1 MSCRE
6 SISPLSSHI
15 WPLLSWKLNLNIK
28 TVNQNVSP
36 RVVPC
41 GFSLCTSEA
50 GDWGYDSPAP
60 NDSHLYPRH
69 FASCRERVTRS
80 VARPKPLA
88 AGETAMIFMSKSS
101 GESALENTSLL
112 WAWKLSSLN
121 FQISS
126 SELTW
131 ACRRIPAIG
140 ANPGSRQ
147 DSTTFKWQIEGNLGS
162 IYWLFEQSTWSRG
175 SSASSLFITPLRT
188 TPRGVSLSL
197 RRASFFSLSFIY
209 VDIRSQ
215 CPFQHQAPVCCQDGE
230 VVVVHQILNHEIAI
244 LHCVRTLEYHVL

>member
-15 WPLLSWKLNLNIK
+15 WPLLSWTLKLLKIK
-28 TVNQNVSP
+28 TFTQNVSP
-36 RVVPC
+36 WVVPC

-197 RRASFFSLSFIY
+197 RKASFFSLSFM
-209 VDIRSQ
+209 
-215 CPFQHQAPVCCQDGE
+215 
-230 VVVVHQILNHEIAI
+230 
-244 LHCVRTLEYHVL
+244 T